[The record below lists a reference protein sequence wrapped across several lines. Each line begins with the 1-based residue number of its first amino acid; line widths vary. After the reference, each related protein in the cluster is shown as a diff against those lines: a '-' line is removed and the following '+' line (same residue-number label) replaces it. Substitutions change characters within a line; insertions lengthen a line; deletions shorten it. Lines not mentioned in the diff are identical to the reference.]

1 MLQVSL
7 LYFGL
12 KFLRLDVPARVI
24 TESLKITD
32 DINWP
37 GWDTFREVVATDMRR
52 LNKARIGAKTKEER
66 KHFELW
72 ETDGEFIPLPSE
84 HGVIINKYVYHHSF
98 HTPCSSIGL
107 KQLRDAGVPIT
118 IQDIPSKKCSSHPRK
133 DHDLLQP
140 YFCDD
145 YGLEALYHE
154 RIDDNLPEINH
165 YRSCLCSVQVNK
177 ACGYFF
183 DENDWTE

>member
-1 MLQVSL
+1 M

-37 GWDTFREVVATDMRR
+37 GWDTFRELVATDMRR

-107 KQLRDAGVPIT
+107 RDAGVPIT
-118 IQDIPSKKCSSHPRK
+118 IQDIQDIPSKKCSSHPRK
-133 DHDLLQP
+133 DHDPLQP

-145 YGLEALYHE
+145 YALYHE
-154 RIDDNLPEINH
+154 RT
-165 YRSCLCSVQVNK
+165 
-177 ACGYFF
+177 AGYKSL
-183 DENDWTE
+183 